1 MNVPVNK
8 KSFLELLKNE
18 NYKKE
23 LINSLT
29 ISLIDDDLKRDL
41 EYNLNYILDKRMDVF
56 DVLCGE
62 LNNSDESV
70 EVLVLPS
77 VRRAWSMVFIN
88 TPTIFGI
95 NDKRLELFQL
105 SWDIDNFLN
114 YLKDIFTKVKN
125 CLDQFE
131 HLDTSVEI
139 LNLICQNYINKLI
152 SDCRKNKTK
161 EEIKIE
167 IRDLKLKQMLK

>member
-56 DVLCGE
+56 DILCGE

-131 HLDTSVEI
+131 NLDTSVEI

-167 IRDLKLKQMLK
+167 IRDLKLKKMLK